1 MTWTEEKNARRCDL
15 IDKSID
21 DPKSMTDEEWQEY
34 IQLQE
39 EMIAH
44 RNKVA
49 TLPHEEANQ
58 TLSEL
63 KQQAGLHSQT
73 PTHNSFT

>member
-39 EMIAH
+39 EMIEH

-49 TLPHEEANQ
+49 PLPIEEAKQ
-58 TLSEL
+58 ILAEL
-63 KQQAGLHSQT
+63 KKKAGLQ
-73 PTHNSFT
+73 